1 MNKANKIELDK
12 LGRVIIHDKAILDTI
27 GGATG
32 LGGVMPAFD
41 TNCGHCGASMLP
53 PFADTNC
60 PCYN

>member
-27 GGATG
+27 SGATG
-32 LGGVMPAFD
+32 LVGVMPAFD
-41 TNCGHCGASMLP
+41 TNCGHCAASIRP